1 MTVTEKTN
9 RYEKTVYDERDRTA
23 EVAVY
28 VTRLNQKRVLEHQA
42 AALDS
47 QITFLS
53 TAEER
58 LKAARCRKQAV
69 MDEIA
74 FAQMRV
80 DLAEK
85 DVPASILRAI
95 SRGQDELGAD
105 AISETEMERMPEV
118 VSP

>member
-1 MTVTEKTN
+1 VTDKTH

-28 VTRLNQKRVLEHQA
+28 VTRLNQLRVLEHQA

-53 TAEER
+53 TAEDR

-69 MDEIA
+69 ADELA
-74 FAQMRV
+74 FAKMRV

-95 SRGQDELGAD
+95 NRAQDELGAD
-105 AISETEMERMPEV
+105 ALQNADLEKLPEV
-118 VSP
+118 TP